1 VIDGDSNLSFLG
13 GIGTGGCKHKNK
25 STTVRILALTFTMF
39 PAHHY
44 LCNLSANAAQ
54 ITFCVFGGLCC
65 LLPLIAGSKSTIE
78 DSDLRTAMSGE
89 HNKYTA
95 IATLAITVPILMD
108 VVVELFTSFTAKGN
122 FEKLNMYLNR
132 PLLNPLER
140 IVFLAGTTLVASTA
154 FLPRETPNAAYI
166 YACFSRCQLML
177 FSGAILTS
185 LCRYDNKFWSVR
197 STFIILVLTFVAS
210 VSGVVEDNVSSN
222 ALSLR
227 SLATVSKALGLVAG
241 GILSILCFRWMYVTL
256 PKLTAKS
263 SSKSTNQNNEISETT
278 LGDTNSLVFTMM
290 YVTGTLTSLLVTIVF
305 NTGHQRFDM
314 YNSDALFHQSLVT
327 ISYLLFVTSVSTKM
341 MKNELIQ
348 SLVSTQTNLIM

>member
-1 VIDGDSNLSFLG
+1 
-13 GIGTGGCKHKNK
+13 
-25 STTVRILALTFTMF
+25 MF
-39 PAHHY
+39 REHHY
-44 LCNLSANAAQ
+44 LCNMSANSAQ
-54 ITFCVFGGLCC
+54 IMFSVFGGLCC
-65 LLPLIAGSKSTIE
+65 LLPLITGPKSTIE
-78 DSDLRTAMSGE
+78 DSDLRTAMLGE

-154 FLPRETPNAAYI
+154 FLSRETPNAAYI

-185 LCRYDNKFWSVR
+185 LCRYDSKFWSVR
-197 STFIILVLTFVAS
+197 STFVILVLTFVAS
-210 VSGVVEDNVSSN
+210 VSGVFEDNVSSK

-227 SLATVSKALGLVAG
+227 SLATVSKAFGMVAG

-256 PKLTAKS
+256 PKLVAKS
-263 SSKSTNQNNEISETT
+263 NSKSTKQNKETTETT
-278 LGDTNSLVFTMM
+278 LSDTNCLVFTMM
-290 YVTGTLTSLLVTIVF
+290 YVTATLTCLLVTIVF
-305 NTGHQRFDM
+305 NTGHQRFEM
-314 YNSDALFHQSLVT
+314 YNTDALFHQSLVT

-348 SLVSTQTNLIM
+348 SLVSS